1 LNSKLI
7 SYLYINTS
15 SIATKDDFRQ
25 TTLAELRRLPIRTID
40 FNNPAEKK
48 MHDDLV
54 SLVENML
61 ELNKQLQKANFDSEK
76 EPVDRQIAA
85 TDNKID
91 QLVYKLYD
99 LTEEEIRIVEGK
111 SIN

>member
-1 LNSKLI
+1 MFKSREGE
-7 SYLYINTS
+7 
-15 SIATKDDFRQ
+15 A
-25 TTLAELRRLPIRTID
+25 LAEVKKTNVARLPIRTID

-48 MHDDLV
+48 MYNDLV

-76 EPVDRQIAA
+76 EPIERQIAA

-99 LTEEEIRIVEGK
+99 LSDEEIRIVEGK
-111 SIN
+111 K